1 VRFGKYVSA
10 EDIEYLLT
18 FCSGMD
24 CGMMAIF
31 NATEREEEEWRE
43 LFTSA
48 DSRYSWKGV
57 ISPKGSILSMIE
69 AVWEPGKL

>member
-1 VRFGKYVSA
+1 MSS
-10 EDIEYLLT
+10 EDIDYLLIL
-18 FCSGMD
+18 CRGMD

-31 NATEREEEEWRE
+31 NATEREEEEWRD
-43 LFTSA
+43 LFTAA

-69 AVWEPGKL
+69 AVWEPEKL